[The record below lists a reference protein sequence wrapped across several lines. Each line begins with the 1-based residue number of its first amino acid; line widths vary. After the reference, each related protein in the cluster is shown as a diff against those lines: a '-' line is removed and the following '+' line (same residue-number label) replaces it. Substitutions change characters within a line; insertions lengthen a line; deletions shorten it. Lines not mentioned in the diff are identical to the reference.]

1 MSYDVSVGKFSANYT
16 SNVWRMN
23 YTSNVWR
30 MFHNH
35 IRHGDKTGVQAL
47 DGLAGRAAGVILAH
61 AIEAIHAESC
71 SYESPGL
78 SHYDR
83 PNGWG
88 DATGAVLFLAR
99 ILGACHRYPRSI
111 VRVSY

>member
-1 MSYDVSVGKFSANYT
+1 MSYDVSIGNFSA
-16 SNVWRMN
+16 N

-35 IRHGDKTGVQAL
+35 IRHNDKTGVQAL
-47 DGLAGRAAGVILAH
+47 DGLTGRAAGVILAH
-61 AIEAIHAESC
+61 AIESLHAESC

-78 SHYDR
+78 SHYDS

-88 DATGAVLFLAR
+88 NATGAVLFLAR